1 VAGIEWCTNLDAEI
15 QANIEQIGCLEL
27 IPENFF
33 QDLTN
38 FCPKKIFQV
47 LYERKIPVIVH
58 SIGLSL
64 GSLEPFKESYFGKI
78 LEIAD
83 QVPSTVSLSDHLCMT
98 ERNGSAIGQLTTIP
112 YNEDTL
118 DCVTKKL
125 ELIRTKTDVPFA
137 IENIT
142 HCFVVP
148 GQELTETQ
156 FINQL
161 IERTGV
167 DLLLDLNNIYT
178 NGVNFG
184 LDPYE
189 WLSEI
194 DLDCVS
200 SIHLAGGY
208 VDENRFL
215 QDGHCEKV
223 PEPVWELFEHVIQT
237 AGRPITTIVE
247 RTWRN
252 EAQGIKPI
260 LEDQFRAQS
269 VLDCLALS
277 RQKVRA

>member
-1 VAGIEWCTNLDAEI
+1 MRRSKETTRLIQVAGIEWCTNLDAEI

-178 NGVNFG
+178 NGSVR
-184 LDPYE
+184 LT
-189 WLSEI
+189 S
-194 DLDCVS
+194 
-200 SIHLAGGY
+200 
-208 VDENRFL
+208 
-215 QDGHCEKV
+215 
-223 PEPVWELFEHVIQT
+223 T
-237 AGRPITTIVE
+237 A
-247 RTWRN
+247 
-252 EAQGIKPI
+252 
-260 LEDQFRAQS
+260 S
-269 VLDCLALS
+269 ALS
-277 RQKVRA
+277 IWRAVTSMKIGFCRMGIVKKFPSPSGSFLSMLFRRRGDRLLP